1 MARAASDEVLYKL
14 DVLAGSAMLLL
25 AALLDGGASES
36 CEANFGQV

>member
-1 MARAASDEVLYKL
+1 MGADTGLSGCGGRA
-14 DVLAGSAMLLL
+14 GRAMLLL